1 MPNFRGLFRKLKKKL
16 VGLFENYYPAQSSQE
31 VRAKIALLKPKKRK
45 KNQIITR
52 DDEIVESMFE
62 PPLDTIIEED
72 SENPENNP
80 EVPEN
85 PENNPENPEN
95 NPENP
100 ENNPENPE
108 NRKKRKKPFNESED
122 SDSDTDGE
130 FDESCEEQINEQ
142 TDYSDMEVEEN
153 RIEE

>member
-1 MPNFRGLFRKLKKKL
+1 MT
-16 VGLFENYYPAQSSQE
+16 E
-31 VRAKIALLKPKKRK
+31 
-45 KNQIITR
+45 

-80 EVPEN
+80 DVPEN

-108 NRKKRKKPFNESED
+108 NRKKRKNPFNESED

-130 FDESCEEQINEQ
+130 FDESCEEQTYDQIE
-142 TDYSDMEVEEN
+142 YSDMEIEEN

>member
-1 MPNFRGLFRKLKKKL
+1 MPIFRGLFRKLKKKL

-80 EVPEN
+80 EAPEVPEIPDI
-85 PENNPENPEN
+85 PENNPENTEN
-95 NPENP
+95 NPQNHA
-100 ENNPENPE
+100 
-108 NRKKRKKPFNESED
+108 RQRLQSATQKR
-122 SDSDTDGE
+122 
-130 FDESCEEQINEQ
+130 
-142 TDYSDMEVEEN
+142 
-153 RIEE
+153 

>member
-1 MPNFRGLFRKLKKKL
+1 M

-80 EVPEN
+80 EAPEVPEIPDI

-95 NPENP
+95 NPQNP
-100 ENNPENPE
+100 D
-108 NRKKRKKPFNESED
+108 NRKKRRNPFTDSED
-122 SDSDTDGE
+122 SNSDTDGE
-130 FDESCEEQINEQ
+130 FDESCEEQTNEQ
-142 TDYSDMEVEEN
+142 TEYSDMEVEEN
-153 RIEE
+153 MIEE

>member
-1 MPNFRGLFRKLKKKL
+1 M
-16 VGLFENYYPAQSSQE
+16 
-31 VRAKIALLKPKKRK
+31 KPKKRK

-80 EVPEN
+80 EAPEVPEIPDI

-100 ENNPENPE
+100 D
-108 NRKKRKKPFNESED
+108 NRKKRRNPFTDSED
-122 SDSDTDGE
+122 SNSDTDGE
-130 FDESCEEQINEQ
+130 FDESCEEQTYEQ
-142 TDYSDMEVEEN
+142 IEYSDMEVEEN
-153 RIEE
+153 MIEE